1 MSATAKVSLTTPSN
15 PVSTNPI
22 PFRMTFQGNIRI
34 DLVVASSLIVVLALV
49 LLLQV
54 FGHDNIHHDLIVCAG
69 DIIED
74 EADASPHKYEVVNLL
89 GTGSF
94 AQVLLAVAHHQD
106 DDVEKTVALKVVQAV
121 PQSTRQSQVCGL
133 SRPCV

>member
-1 MSATAKVSLTTPSN
+1 
-15 PVSTNPI
+15 
-22 PFRMTFQGNIRI
+22 MTFQGNIRI
-34 DLVVASSLIVVLALV
+34 DLVAASSLIVVLALV

-121 PQSTRQSQVCGL
+121 PQSTRQSQVFNMCTLGGAWRRL
-133 SRPCV
+133 SLEGEALLAVLCQA